1 MASDHEKLLQELR
14 SRSKAPPAAAE
25 KSVPPE
31 LISFSRHLDMLLPL
45 FMAAWRCKLV
55 RDATVIFLGMAILLS
70 GSFWLRPLRITA
82 GVALLALGLRGLPG
96 GIPFLEVKTEAGFY
110 GAHHGLQAKR
120 NHRMQKA
127 FEVWLKTFVPC
138 PWQMSGELCT
148 ILPYLINCK
157 RCSNL
162 SYERCW
168 MEAEDGEP
176 FAFDWVFPDTGF
188 DPDAPVVVL
197 LTGLAP
203 SQHWTAA
210 AGFIADAAWHLSNRA
225 KMTVVILIARGTMDT
240 QVNKNLF
247 HGARVTDLRQ
257 TLECMHSC
265 LETATGRTPKIF
277 AAGYSMGGIILAN
290 YCGQYSQNPLL
301 KGAIHF
307 SGLHD
312 AAFNMNFKYSEDTW
326 QAYLAYNLKWSI
338 VSAAPAVMIQ
348 QLPFGTSFSLPAL
361 HLSRATFAPIGAPR
375 FHGRWVSRIR
385 RRQRQQADLHT
396 DLAKPAEKK
405 LLPNGAMTM
414 GSLAFV
420 AGAVDAVCCTKYR
433 CYTNMMTGN
442 SIIAGQAL
450 AIACWAKF
458 AFVASMLVN
467 YVAGVA
473 IFRFLNLRLGRR
485 KFAIT
490 SPLVLL
496 AHGTADALQLCCID
510 TQWHLLLLA
519 LGAGLANAFSSSGPE
534 VVTNMLTGHWNSLA
548 NFSVDLVS
556 GRPVDAARQT
566 AALRSLGITLALM
579 LGVVAAQM
587 LLQNGISP
595 RFWWFGAAYAVI
607 FAWHDLGK
615 LHSARKRGVDVER
628 IMSGK
633 VASIVDI
640 DKDFVSVF
648 NGYDD
653 VMDYYRDLSL
663 ASDDKWRNVSIPL
676 LAVAARDDPIT
687 HCDALRAKE
696 FSKENQNLLFLV
708 TDRGGHVGWP
718 WGWFPWTRGWD
729 FMNEAIEVFINAV
742 NTDEP

>member
-1 MASDHEKLLQELR
+1 
-14 SRSKAPPAAAE
+14 
-25 KSVPPE
+25 
-31 LISFSRHLDMLLPL
+31 
-45 FMAAWRCKLV
+45 
-55 RDATVIFLGMAILLS
+55 
-70 GSFWLRPLRITA
+70 
-82 GVALLALGLRGLPG
+82 
-96 GIPFLEVKTEAGFY
+96 
-110 GAHHGLQAKR
+110 
-120 NHRMQKA
+120 
-127 FEVWLKTFVPC
+127 
-138 PWQMSGELCT
+138 
-148 ILPYLINCK
+148 
-157 RCSNL
+157 
-162 SYERCW
+162 
-168 MEAEDGEP
+168 
-176 FAFDWVFPDTGF
+176 
-188 DPDAPVVVL
+188 
-197 LTGLAP
+197 
-203 SQHWTAA
+203 
-210 AGFIADAAWHLSNRA
+210 
-225 KMTVVILIARGTMDT
+225 
-240 QVNKNLF
+240 
-247 HGARVTDLRQ
+247 
-257 TLECMHSC
+257 
-265 LETATGRTPKIF
+265 
-277 AAGYSMGGIILAN
+277 
-290 YCGQYSQNPLL
+290 
-301 KGAIHF
+301 
-307 SGLHD
+307 
-312 AAFNMNFKYSEDTW
+312 
-326 QAYLAYNLKWSI
+326 
-338 VSAAPAVMIQ
+338 MIQ
-348 QLPFGTSFSLPAL
+348 QLPFRTSFSLPAL
-361 HLSRATFAPIGAPR
+361 HLSRATSAPIGGGAR

-496 AHGTADALQLCCID
+496 AHGTADALSWHSD

-615 LHSARKRGVDVER
+615 LHSVE
-628 IMSGK
+628 
-633 VASIVDI
+633 
-640 DKDFVSVF
+640 SV
-648 NGYDD
+648 
-653 VMDYYRDLSL
+653 RRSAL
-663 ASDDKWRNVSIPL
+663 AIQS
-676 LAVAARDDPIT
+676 
-687 HCDALRAKE
+687 AK
-696 FSKENQNLLFLV
+696 
-708 TDRGGHVGWP
+708 
-718 WGWFPWTRGWD
+718 
-729 FMNEAIEVFINAV
+729 
-742 NTDEP
+742 

>member
-338 VSAAPAVMIQ
+338 VSAAPV
-348 QLPFGTSFSLPAL
+348 
-361 HLSRATFAPIGAPR
+361 
-375 FHGRWVSRIR
+375 
-385 RRQRQQADLHT
+385 
-396 DLAKPAEKK
+396 E
-405 LLPNGAMTM
+405 
-414 GSLAFV
+414 
-420 AGAVDAVCCTKYR
+420 
-433 CYTNMMTGN
+433 
-442 SIIAGQAL
+442 
-450 AIACWAKF
+450 
-458 AFVASMLVN
+458 
-467 YVAGVA
+467 
-473 IFRFLNLRLGRR
+473 
-485 KFAIT
+485 
-490 SPLVLL
+490 
-496 AHGTADALQLCCID
+496 
-510 TQWHLLLLA
+510 
-519 LGAGLANAFSSSGPE
+519 E
-534 VVTNMLTGHWNSLA
+534 
-548 NFSVDLVS
+548 
-556 GRPVDAARQT
+556 
-566 AALRSLGITLALM
+566 
-579 LGVVAAQM
+579 
-587 LLQNGISP
+587 
-595 RFWWFGAAYAVI
+595 
-607 FAWHDLGK
+607 
-615 LHSARKRGVDVER
+615 ARKRGVDVER